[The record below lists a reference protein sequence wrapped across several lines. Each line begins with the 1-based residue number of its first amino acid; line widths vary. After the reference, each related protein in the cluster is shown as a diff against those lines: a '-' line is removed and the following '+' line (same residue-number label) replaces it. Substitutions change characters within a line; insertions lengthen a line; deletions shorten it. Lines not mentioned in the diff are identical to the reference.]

1 LAPRIKIQIAALILT
16 LFAVVRIVAG
26 YFQNSQAFDEPSH
39 VAAGMEW
46 LDRGTYLI
54 DPLHPPL
61 ARIAIA
67 APLYL
72 AGLRSPQIPPP
83 PGGGRVSY
91 FEIGNRVL
99 YDSGHYLRNLSLAR
113 LGILPFFLMGACVV
127 FCWARR
133 EFGAT
138 AGLLALAMFT
148 TLPGILTFA
157 GLAYTDFPAAVTQ
170 LALIFAFTCWLD
182 HTSWAATVRLGLV
195 AGLAVLTKFT
205 TFVFFP
211 AAAFGIFVVWAIERR
226 EGAFFTRQRFRWLA
240 QVPLAL
246 LICALTVWAG
256 YRFSLKP
263 VIEGLQLYR
272 QSLPTFQ
279 HLPGPVRNV
288 ARELVARDVRIPAPE
303 LAMGVAESYV
313 LTHSATGAYILG
325 RQREGGTWYFFPV
338 GFFFKNP
345 LPFLVLAL
353 LGILVTF
360 RARPQWTA
368 RAPAA
373 AVLSIVVASMFLRYN
388 AGQRHVL
395 VIYPLFAILAGA
407 AGARLWESRRT
418 WQRVLLIVLLLW
430 QGIESAR
437 AGSEPMAYFNELAG
451 RDPSRVLVTG
461 CDLDCGQDVF
471 RLARELRKKHVETI
485 QLALWTSSEIEEMG
499 LPKVEILQPGKLVR
513 GWVAVGVRSLR
524 LGDVQHQTY
533 PPGSFSWLDAY
544 QPVGHAGATILIYC
558 IPGSDIP
565 GSESRVMDVCP
576 R

>member
-1 LAPRIKIQIAALILT
+1 LAPRTKIQAAALILT

-39 VAAGMEW
+39 VASGMEW

-83 PGGGRVSY
+83 PDGGCVSY

-99 YDSGHYLRNLSLAR
+99 YDGGHYLRNLALAR
-113 LGILPFFLMGACVV
+113 LGVLPFFLVGACVV
-127 FCWARR
+127 FWWARQ
-133 EFGAT
+133 EFGST
-138 AGLLALAMFT
+138 AGLLAVAMFT

-157 GLAYTDFPAAVTQ
+157 GLAYTDFPAAIAQ
-170 LALIFAFTCWLD
+170 LALIFVFTLWLEQ
-182 HTSWAATVRLGLV
+182 TSWAATVRLGLAAGV
-195 AGLAVLTKFT
+195 AFLTKFT
-205 TFVFFP
+205 TLVFFP
-211 AAAFGIFVVWAIERR
+211 AAALGILIVWAIERR

-240 QVPLAL
+240 QVPLGL

-263 VIEGLQLYR
+263 VIEGLQLSR

-279 HLPGPVRNV
+279 HLPGPVRLV

-303 LAMGVAESYV
+303 LAMGIAESYV
-313 LTHSATGAYILG
+313 LTHSATSAYILG
-325 RQREGGTWYFFPV
+325 RLREGGTWYFFPV

-345 LPFLVLAL
+345 LPYLVLAL
-353 LGILVTF
+353 LGILVSL
-360 RARPQWTA
+360 RARQRWSA
-368 RAPAA
+368 AAPAA

-407 AGARLWESRRT
+407 AGAHLWESRKT
-418 WQRVLLIVLLLW
+418 WQRALLVVLLLW
-430 QGIESAR
+430 QVIESAR
-437 AGSEPMAYFNELAG
+437 PGLEPIAYFNELAG

-471 RLARELRKKHVETI
+471 RLAQELRKRHVETVH
-485 QLALWTSSEIEEMG
+485 LALWTSSEIEKMG
-499 LPKVEILQPGKLVR
+499 LPNVEIVPPGKPVR

-558 IPGSDIP
+558 IPGSEP
-565 GSESRVMDVCP
+565 GVTEVCP